1 MKTES
6 KWMQKTV
13 NHLSTTVLLFICT
26 GLLTFQKVFLF
37 VFHVDIEMLD
47 KEIKFLKRKIK
58 LK

>member
-1 MKTES
+1 
-6 KWMQKTV
+6 MQKTV